1 MDPAGAVAPMKPPG
15 DATGMGDA
23 RSVALAP
30 APCVGSPAPPMRP
43 AGAVLLSSSDLR
55 EWRETTGGGAGGLAS
70 ISLTRLSGR
79 IERQR

>member
-23 RSVALAP
+23 RSVA
-30 APCVGSPAPPMRP
+30 CVGSPAPPMRP

-55 EWRETTGGGAGGLAS
+55 E
-70 ISLTRLSGR
+70 
-79 IERQR
+79 

>member
-23 RSVALAP
+23 RSVAR
-30 APCVGSPAPPMRP
+30 VGSPAPPMRP

-55 EWRETTGGGAGGLAS
+55 EWRETTGGAGGLAS